1 MKRLLL
7 IFVFFLL
14 LPFKVLAAEGDIVTI
29 TGDTILLQEPQFTS
43 FIKGKMPQLYGK
55 LDRLSNTRD
64 LLHLDVD
71 VNSFDQLFLQ
81 VEDYYSLSKDLNS
94 NIEEYTKE
102 AETIRERILQEQV
115 LTSPEAIRRIL
126 DFKFLEKN
134 IRYAKDS
141 LQAIHK
147 DLNILLTLL
156 KKKTIKVTDAE
167 IKKGGMRGFTGFLV
181 FQLEDLKNK
190 KISLREYR
198 KLIRKDL
205 KRVAKSPEAADLANR
220 FAQLAAEISGEGKLG
235 EATKSSFSGVSTFFS
250 NILNYELY
258 ILENKK
264 VTPLNIIR
272 VIVGVLILVALYRG
286 IRFYMK
292 ARSVDPGRRY
302 VIRVLVRYAMYMAMV
317 PVILY
322 GLGLDMT
329 KITLLVSALSVGIGF
344 GLQKIF
350 SNLISGIILLLDKSI
365 KRGDTIEIEDVYG
378 VVTAMRARSVFVR
391 TRDGKEY
398 LVPNESLLVNNV
410 INWTHSDSK
419 LRLKIPVGVSYD
431 CDVDQAIKLCL
442 QVADGIER
450 LLKNPAPKC
459 LLKGFG
465 DNSIDL
471 ELRVW
476 IRDPEHGIRNVS
488 SDILVAIWRIFKEN
502 DIEIPFP
509 QRDLH
514 MRTISPE
521 LLDHFPTENK

>member
-1 MKRLLL
+1 MKRYLLSL
-7 IFVFFLL
+7 IFLFLF
-14 LPFKVLAAEGDIVTI
+14 PLAAWAEGELVTI
-29 TGDTILLQEPQFTS
+29 RTDTILLKEPDFTI
-43 FIKGKMPQLYGK
+43 FVKNKMPQLFEK
-55 LDRLSNTRD
+55 ADRLSNTRD

-71 VNSFDQLFLQ
+71 ADSFDQLFFQ
-81 VEDYYSLSKDLNS
+81 VEDFYSLSKDLNS
-94 NIEEYTKE
+94 NIKEYTKE
-102 AETIRERILQEQV
+102 AGLIREQILQEQA

-126 DFKFLEKN
+126 DFKFIEKN
-134 IRYAKDS
+134 IRYAKES
-141 LQAIHK
+141 LQAIDK
-147 DLNILLTLL
+147 DLGILLTLL
-156 KKKTIKVTDAE
+156 QRKTIKVTDAE
-167 IKKGGMRGFTGFLV
+167 IKKAGLRGFTAVLV
-181 FQLEDLKNK
+181 SELENLKNK

-198 KLIRKDL
+198 KLVRKEL
-205 KRVAKSPEAADLANR
+205 KRVAKSSAAADLANR
-220 FAQLAAEISGEGKLG
+220 FEQLAAEISGEGKLG
-235 EATKSSFSGVSTFFS
+235 EATKSSFSGVSSFFS
-250 NILNYELY
+250 SIFNYELY

-264 VTPLNIIR
+264 VTPLHIIR
-272 VIVGVLILVALYRG
+272 VIVGVLVLIALYRG

-292 ARSVDPGRRY
+292 ARAVDPGRRY

-350 SNLISGIILLLDKSI
+350 SNLISGIILLLDRSI

-442 QVADGIER
+442 EVPDGIER

-488 SDILVAIWRIFKEN
+488 SEILLGIWRILKEN

-514 MRTISPE
+514 VRTVSNE
-521 LLDHFPTENK
+521 LLDHFSTENE

>member
-1 MKRLLL
+1 MKRLFL
-7 IFVFFLL
+7 IFVFLL
-14 LPFKVLAAEGDIVTI
+14 LHPIMVLAQGDIVTI

-43 FIKGKMPQLYGK
+43 FIKGKMPQLYEK

-71 VNSFDQLFLQ
+71 VDSFNQLFFQ
-81 VEDYYSLSKDLNS
+81 VIDFYSLSKDLNS

-102 AETIRERILQEQV
+102 AGTIRERILKEQV

-126 DFKFLEKN
+126 DFKFVEKN
-134 IRYAKDS
+134 IRYAEES
-141 LQAIHK
+141 LQAIDK
-147 DLNILLTLL
+147 DFGILLTLM
-156 KKKTIKVTDAE
+156 KRKTIQVKLAE
-167 IKKGGMRGFTGFLV
+167 TKSGGLRGFTALLV
-181 FQLEDLKNK
+181 SHLEDFKNET
-190 KISLREYR
+190 ISIREYR
-198 KLIRKDL
+198 KLVKRGL
-205 KRVAKSPEAADLANR
+205 KQAGKSPEAVDLANR
-220 FAQLAAEISGEGKLG
+220 FKQLASEISGGGKLG
-235 EATKSSFSGVSTFFS
+235 EATQSSFSGVATFFG
-250 NILNYELY
+250 NILNHELY

-272 VIVGVLILVALYRG
+272 VIVGVLVLIALYRG
-286 IRFYMK
+286 IRFYLK
-292 ARSVDPGRRY
+292 ARAVDPGRRY

-317 PVILY
+317 PVVLY

-329 KITLLVSALSVGIGF
+329 KITLFVSALSVGIGF

-350 SNLISGIILLLDKSI
+350 SNLISGIILLLDRSI

-378 VVTAMRARSVFVR
+378 VVTSMRARSVFVR

-431 CDVDQAIKLCL
+431 CDVDLAMKLCL
-442 QVADGIER
+442 QVPERIDR

-488 SDILVAIWRIFKEN
+488 SEILLAIWRILKEN

-514 MRTISPE
+514 VRTVSSE
-521 LLDHFPTENK
+521 FLDHFPTEN